1 MPVGRWTNWTG
12 YVYSRRTMVISLESM
27 KLRPELV
34 AACRKQGFREATS
47 IQALVIPVVMQG
59 RDVMVEAKTGAGK
72 TLAYGLPLLNVEPT
86 QAQFP
91 EALVIT
97 PTRELAAQ
105 VHAALTRSA
114 GTLERRVVALTG
126 GAGMDRQG

>member
-1 MPVGRWTNWTG
+1 MA
-12 YVYSRRTMVISLESM
+12 IALESM
-27 KLRPELV
+27 NLRPELV
-34 AACRKQGFREATS
+34 AACRKQGFREATP

-59 RDVMVEAKTGAGK
+59 RDVVVEAKTGSGK
-72 TLAYGLPLLNVEPT
+72 TLAYGLPLLHAEPR

-91 EALVIT
+91 EVLVVT

-105 VHAALTRSA
+105 VHAELTRTA

-126 GAGMDRQG
+126 GGGMDRQEAWLEAGGARPG